1 MTKQGEIDYFKNIGT
16 EAIEHSLNKPYS
28 DIFCGR
34 YLMQL
39 GAIMLLLPTPPA
51 KLLDLGCGTGWTSLA
66 FARRGYDVT
75 GQDISE
81 TAIQYANKIVDH
93 EKIDHL
99 KFIVGDYEDMRF
111 ENEFDCAVFFDSL
124 HHADNEED
132 AIRMVYRAL
141 KPGGMCITSEPGI
154 GHSRAKG
161 PVEAVRLYD
170 VTEKDMPPKRIIR
183 AGKKAGFKLFDVYP
197 HTSFNPTVYGR
208 AGDNGMLA
216 KLLRLNTVRSFMAMS
231 VMIFFKRIGGIVV
244 MIK

>member
-1 MTKQGEIDYFKNIGT
+1 VTKQGEIDYFKNIST
-16 EAIEHSLNKPYS
+16 EGVKHSLNKPYS

-34 YLMQL
+34 YLMEL

-51 KLLDLGCGTGWTSLA
+51 KLLDLGCGTGWTSLS

-81 TAIQYANKIVDH
+81 TAIQYANKIMDH

-99 KFIVGDYEDMRF
+99 RFIVGDYEDMNF
-111 ENEFDCAVFFDSL
+111 DNEFDCAVFFDSL

-141 KPGGMCITSEPGI
+141 KPGGICITSEPGI
-154 GHSRAKG
+154 GHGTSKTSREVA
-161 PVEAVRLYD
+161 RLYG

-183 AGKKAGFKLFDVYP
+183 AGGKAGFKIFEIYP
-197 HTSFNPTVYGR
+197 HTSSNAIVYGR
-208 AGDNGMLA
+208 TGNKGILT
-216 KLLRLNTVRSFMAMS
+216 KLLHLNPIRIFAAIS
-231 VMIFFKRIGGIVV
+231 VIIFYRKFSGIVL

>member
-1 MTKQGEIDYFKNIGT
+1 MTKQGEIDYYKNIGP
-16 EAIEHSLNKPYS
+16 EGVKHSINKPYS
-28 DIFCGR
+28 DVYCGR
-34 YLMQL
+34 YLMRL
-39 GAIMLLLPTPPA
+39 GAIMLFLPSPPA

-66 FARRGYDVT
+66 FVRRGYDVT

-81 TAIQYANKIVDH
+81 TAIRYADKIIDH
-93 EKIDHL
+93 EKMDHL
-99 KFIVGDYEDMRF
+99 KFIVGDYEDMSF
-111 ENEFDCAVFFDSL
+111 EYEFDCAVFFDSL

-132 AIRMVYRAL
+132 SLRMVYRAL

-154 GHSRAKG
+154 GHSRSEG

-197 HTSFNPTVYGR
+197 HASFIPTVYGR
-208 AGDNGMLA
+208 TGDKGILT
-216 KLLRLNTVRSFMAMS
+216 KLLRLNAVRTFMAMS
-231 VMIFFKRIGGIVV
+231 VMFFFKRVGGIVV